1 MGNNVKDYGDIEFLL
16 GFWGVD
22 AFIIGGLGI
31 LLGLSPYELNLVT
44 TAIFILGA
52 LGYWC
57 MLGEK
62 RLSVHAFTLLFA
74 ITCEAALCIP
84 VVLAMSF
91 AVLLNSAPYGLFIS
105 GVTLLASIGLYLVIK
120 YIKEA

>member
-1 MGNNVKDYGDIEFLL
+1 MGNNVKDYGDIELLL
-16 GFWGVD
+16 GFWGVG
-22 AFIIGGLGI
+22 AFIIGGLGV
-31 LLGLSPYELNLVT
+31 LLGLNPYELNLVT

-52 LGYWC
+52 LGC
-57 MLGEK
+57 MLGGK
-62 RLSVHAFTLLFA
+62 RLSVHVFTLLFA
-74 ITCEAALCIP
+74 ITCGAALCIP

-91 AVLLNSAPYGLFIS
+91 AVLLNSAPSGLFIS

>member
-1 MGNNVKDYGDIEFLL
+1 MKIAEDYGDIEMLF
-16 GFWGVD
+16 GFWGVG
-22 AFIIGGLGI
+22 AFIIGGLGV
-31 LLGLSPYELNLVT
+31 LLGLNPYELNLVT

-52 LGYWC
+52 LGC

-62 RLSVHAFTLLFA
+62 KLSVPVFTLLFA
-74 ITCEAALCIP
+74 ITCGAALCIP

-91 AVLLNSAPYGLFIS
+91 AVLLNSAPSGLFIS
-105 GVTLLASIGLYLVIK
+105 GVVLLASIGLYLVIK

>member
-1 MGNNVKDYGDIEFLL
+1 MGNNVKDYGDIELLL
-16 GFWGVD
+16 GFWGVG
-22 AFIIGGLGI
+22 AFIIGGLGV

-52 LGYWC
+52 LGC
-57 MLGEK
+57 MLGGP
-62 RLSVHAFTLLFA
+62 LFTLLFA
-74 ITCEAALCIP
+74 ITCGAALCIP

-91 AVLLNSAPYGLFIS
+91 AVLLNSAPSGLFIS

>member
-1 MGNNVKDYGDIEFLL
+1 MGNNVEDYGDIELLL
-16 GFWGVD
+16 GFWGVG
-22 AFIIGGLGI
+22 AFIIGGLGV
-31 LLGLSPYELNLVT
+31 LLGLNPYELNLVT

-52 LGYWC
+52 LGC
-57 MLGEK
+57 MLGGK
-62 RLSVHAFTLLFA
+62 ILSAPVFTLLFA
-74 ITCEAALCIP
+74 MTCGAALCIP

-91 AVLLNSAPYGLFIS
+91 VVLLNSAPSGLFIS

>member
-1 MGNNVKDYGDIEFLL
+1 MGNNVEGYGDIEFLL
-16 GFWGVD
+16 GFWGVS
-22 AFIIGGLGI
+22 AFIIGGLGV
-31 LLGLSPYELNLVT
+31 LLGLNPYELNLVT

-52 LGYWC
+52 LGC
-57 MLGEK
+57 MLGGK
-62 RLSVHAFTLLFA
+62 RLSVTVFTLLFA
-74 ITCEAALCIP
+74 ITCGAALCIP

-91 AVLLNSAPYGLFIS
+91 AVLLNSAPSGLFIS